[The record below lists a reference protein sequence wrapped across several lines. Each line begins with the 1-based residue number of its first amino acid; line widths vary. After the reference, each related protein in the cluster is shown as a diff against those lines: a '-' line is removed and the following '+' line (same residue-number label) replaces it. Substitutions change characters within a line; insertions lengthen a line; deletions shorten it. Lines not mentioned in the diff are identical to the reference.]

1 MIRTVCRL
9 LFLFSLLVIFNS
21 CSNNSREK
29 KAPENIVPAEQLPE
43 RIDSKRAGKITEH
56 IVCDAQS
63 QLSYCLY
70 LPSAYSATKTF
81 PVIFIFD
88 AHGDGK
94 LPVEKYHNLAEES
107 GFVLIASNNSRNG
120 IQYDSLISIAQAMML
135 DASGKISFDIKHR
148 YV

>member
-43 RIDSKRAGKITEH
+43 RIDYSKLAGKITEH
-56 IVCDAQS
+56 IVCDAQP

-107 GFVLIASNNSRNG
+107 GFVL
-120 IQYDSLISIAQAMML
+120 
-135 DASGKISFDIKHR
+135 
-148 YV
+148 